1 MISKSSE
8 EYLKTMYIL
17 KQQNGNIRVTDIAKK
32 MNCTKPSVNKAI
44 YNLKDSGLL
53 NYESYGTIDELNSYI
68 GLCMHYIN
76 EDEKKVLFN
85 IQRDLFYIGSE
96 LATKN
101 TEKLNKVVTD
111 NDIKNLENIIDKY
124 MGEAKGIDSFIIP
137 GTSLASAHLHIART
151 ICRRAERI
159 IISLSKIEEVNPMLI
174 KYINRLS
181 DALYAIARYSED
193 KLIPME
199 F

>member
-1 MISKSSE
+1 MKI
-8 EYLKTMYIL
+8 YTKTGDKGQTSLYDGTRID
-17 KQQNGNIRVTDIAKK
+17 KDSIRVD
-32 MNCTKPSVNKAI
+32 
-44 YNLKDSGLL
+44 
-53 NYESYGTIDELNSYI
+53 SYGTIDELNSYI
-68 GLCMHYIN
+68 GLCMHYVN
-76 EDEKKVLFN
+76 ETEARILFN

-101 TEKLNKVVTD
+101 TEKLNKVV
-111 NDIKNLENIIDKY
+111 NNEDIKTLESIIDMY
-124 MGEAKGIDSFIIP
+124 MGEAKGLDSFIIP

-159 IISLSKIEEVNPMLI
+159 IISLSKIEKVNPLLI

>member
-1 MISKSSE
+1 MKI
-8 EYLKTMYIL
+8 YTKTGDKGQTSLYDGTRVD
-17 KQQNGNIRVTDIAKK
+17 KDSIRV
-32 MNCTKPSVNKAI
+32 
-44 YNLKDSGLL
+44 
-53 NYESYGTIDELNSYI
+53 ESYGTIDELNSYI

-111 NDIKNLENIIDKY
+111 NDIKNLVDKY

>member
-1 MISKSSE
+1 MKI
-8 EYLKTMYIL
+8 YTKTGDKGQTSLYDGTRVD
-17 KQQNGNIRVTDIAKK
+17 KDSIRV
-32 MNCTKPSVNKAI
+32 
-44 YNLKDSGLL
+44 
-53 NYESYGTIDELNSYI
+53 ESYGTIDELNSYI
-68 GLCMHYIN
+68 CLCMHYIN

-174 KYINRLS
+174 KYINILS

>member
-1 MISKSSE
+1 MKI
-8 EYLKTMYIL
+8 YTKTGDKGQTSLYDGTRVD
-17 KQQNGNIRVTDIAKK
+17 KDSIRV
-32 MNCTKPSVNKAI
+32 
-44 YNLKDSGLL
+44 
-53 NYESYGTIDELNSYI
+53 ESYGTIDELNSYI

-76 EDEKKVLFN
+76 EDEKKVLCN
-85 IQRDLFYIGSE
+85 IHRDLFYIGSE

-159 IISLSKIEEVNPMLI
+159 IISISKIEEVNPMLI

>member
-1 MISKSSE
+1 MKI
-8 EYLKTMYIL
+8 YTKTGDKGQTSLYDGTRID
-17 KQQNGNIRVTDIAKK
+17 KDNIRV
-32 MNCTKPSVNKAI
+32 
-44 YNLKDSGLL
+44 
-53 NYESYGTIDELNSYI
+53 ESYGTIDELNSYI

-76 EDEKKVLFN
+76 EDDKKVLFN
-85 IQRDLFYIGSE
+85 IQRDLFYIGAE

-124 MGEAKGIDSFIIP
+124 MGEAKGLDSFIIP
-137 GTSLASAHLHIART
+137 GTSLASANLHIART

-159 IISLSKIEEVNPMLI
+159 IISLSKIEKVNPIII

-181 DALYAIARYSED
+181 DVLYAIARYSED

>member
-1 MISKSSE
+1 
-8 EYLKTMYIL
+8 
-17 KQQNGNIRVTDIAKK
+17 
-32 MNCTKPSVNKAI
+32 
-44 YNLKDSGLL
+44 
-53 NYESYGTIDELNSYI
+53 
-68 GLCMHYIN
+68 
-76 EDEKKVLFN
+76 
-85 IQRDLFYIGSE
+85 
-96 LATKN
+96 
-101 TEKLNKVVTD
+101 
-111 NDIKNLENIIDKY
+111 

-159 IISLSKIEEVNPMLI
+159 IISLCKIEEVNPMLI

>member
-1 MISKSSE
+1 MKI
-8 EYLKTMYIL
+8 YTKTGDKGQTSLYDGTRVD
-17 KQQNGNIRVTDIAKK
+17 KDSIRV
-32 MNCTKPSVNKAI
+32 
-44 YNLKDSGLL
+44 
-53 NYESYGTIDELNSYI
+53 ESYGTIDELNSYI

-111 NDIKNLENIIDKY
+111 NDIKNLENIIVKY
-124 MGEAKGIDSFIIP
+124 IGEAKGIDSFIIP

>member
-1 MISKSSE
+1 MKI
-8 EYLKTMYIL
+8 YTKTGDKGQTSLYDGSRID
-17 KQQNGNIRVTDIAKK
+17 KDSIRVD
-32 MNCTKPSVNKAI
+32 
-44 YNLKDSGLL
+44 
-53 NYESYGTIDELNSYI
+53 SYGTIDELNSYI
-68 GLCMHYIN
+68 GLCMHYVSEYSRN
-76 EDEKKVLFN
+76 VLFN
-85 IQRDLFYIGSE
+85 IQRDLFYIGAE

>member
-1 MISKSSE
+1 MRI
-8 EYLKTMYIL
+8 YTKTGDKGQTSLYDGTRVD
-17 KQQNGNIRVTDIAKK
+17 KDSIRV
-32 MNCTKPSVNKAI
+32 
-44 YNLKDSGLL
+44 
-53 NYESYGTIDELNSYI
+53 ESYGTIDELNSYI

-76 EDEKKVLFN
+76 KDEKKVLFN
-85 IQRDLFYIGSE
+85 IQRDLFYIGAE

-101 TEKLNKVVTD
+101 TEKLNKVVSD
-111 NDIKNLENIIDKY
+111 DDIRNLESIIDKY
-124 MGEAKGIDSFIIP
+124 MGEAKGLDSFIIP

-159 IISLSKIEEVNPMLI
+159 IISLGKIEQVNPLLI

-181 DALYAIARYSED
+181 DVLYAIARYSED

>member
-1 MISKSSE
+1 MKI
-8 EYLKTMYIL
+8 YTKTGDKGQTSLYDGT
-17 KQQNGNIRVTDIAKK
+17 QVDNDSIRV
-32 MNCTKPSVNKAI
+32 
-44 YNLKDSGLL
+44 
-53 NYESYGTIDELNSYI
+53 ESYGTIDELNSYI

>member
-1 MISKSSE
+1 MKI
-8 EYLKTMYIL
+8 YTKTGDKGQTSLYDGTRVD
-17 KQQNGNIRVTDIAKK
+17 KDSIRV
-32 MNCTKPSVNKAI
+32 
-44 YNLKDSGLL
+44 
-53 NYESYGTIDELNSYI
+53 ESYGTIDELNSYI
-68 GLCMHYIN
+68 GLCMHYIH

-159 IISLSKIEEVNPMLI
+159 IISLSKIKEVNPMLI

>member
-1 MISKSSE
+1 MKI
-8 EYLKTMYIL
+8 YTKTGDKGQTSLYDGTRID
-17 KQQNGNIRVTDIAKK
+17 KDSIRVD
-32 MNCTKPSVNKAI
+32 
-44 YNLKDSGLL
+44 
-53 NYESYGTIDELNSYI
+53 SYGTIDELNSYI

-85 IQRDLFYIGSE
+85 IQRDLFYIGAE

-101 TEKLNKVVTD
+101 TEKLNKVVND
-111 NDIKNLENIIDKY
+111 DDIKNLENIIDKY
-124 MGEAKGIDSFIIP
+124 MGEAKGLDSFIIP

-159 IISLSKIEEVNPMLI
+159 IISLSKVEQINPMLI

>member
-1 MISKSSE
+1 MKI
-8 EYLKTMYIL
+8 YTKTGDKGQTSLYDGTRID
-17 KQQNGNIRVTDIAKK
+17 KDSIRVD
-32 MNCTKPSVNKAI
+32 
-44 YNLKDSGLL
+44 
-53 NYESYGTIDELNSYI
+53 SYGTIDELNSYI
-68 GLCMHYIN
+68 GLCMYYIN
-76 EDEKKVLFN
+76 EDEKKVLFS
-85 IQRDLFYIGSE
+85 IQRDLFYIGAE

-101 TEKLNKVVTD
+101 TDKLNKVIND
-111 NDIKNLENIIDKY
+111 EDIKNLESIIDKY
-124 MGEAKGIDSFIIP
+124 MGESKGLDSFIIP

-159 IISLSKIEEVNPMLI
+159 IISLSKIEQVNPMLI

-181 DALYAIARYSED
+181 DALYAIARYSEE

>member
-1 MISKSSE
+1 MKI
-8 EYLKTMYIL
+8 YTKTGDKGQTSLYDGTRVD
-17 KQQNGNIRVTDIAKK
+17 KDSIRV
-32 MNCTKPSVNKAI
+32 
-44 YNLKDSGLL
+44 
-53 NYESYGTIDELNSYI
+53 ESYGTIDELNSYI

-76 EDEKKVLFN
+76 EDEKKVLFSRAIN
-85 IQRDLFYIGSE
+85 IISEYYINIE

-151 ICRRAERI
+151 ICRRA
-159 IISLSKIEEVNPMLI
+159 
-174 KYINRLS
+174 
-181 DALYAIARYSED
+181 
-193 KLIPME
+193 
-199 F
+199 

>member
-1 MISKSSE
+1 MEIRMLNEKEIRSE
-8 EYLKTMYIL
+8 SFYNDFLE
-17 KQQNGNIRVTDIAKK
+17 GNINSKDEYFDGSVITIEEAPDFPIYIAKG
-32 MNCTKPSVNKAI
+32 S
-44 YNLKDSGLL
+44 
-53 NYESYGTIDELNSYI
+53 
-68 GLCMHYIN
+68 

>member
-1 MISKSSE
+1 MKI
-8 EYLKTMYIL
+8 YTKTGDKGQTSLYDGTRVD
-17 KQQNGNIRVTDIAKK
+17 KDSIRV
-32 MNCTKPSVNKAI
+32 
-44 YNLKDSGLL
+44 
-53 NYESYGTIDELNSYI
+53 ESYGTIDELNSYI

-159 IISLSKIEEVNPMLI
+159 IISHRKIEEVNPMLI

>member
-1 MISKSSE
+1 MKMRKKYYLISK
-8 EYLKTMYIL
+8 
-17 KQQNGNIRVTDIAKK
+17 
-32 MNCTKPSVNKAI
+32 
-44 YNLKDSGLL
+44 
-53 NYESYGTIDELNSYI
+53 
-68 GLCMHYIN
+68 
-76 EDEKKVLFN
+76 
-85 IQRDLFYIGSE
+85 RDLFYIGSE

>member
-1 MISKSSE
+1 MKI
-8 EYLKTMYIL
+8 YTKTGDKGQTSLYDGTRID
-17 KQQNGNIRVTDIAKK
+17 KDSIRV
-32 MNCTKPSVNKAI
+32 
-44 YNLKDSGLL
+44 
-53 NYESYGTIDELNSYI
+53 ESYGTIDELNSYI

-85 IQRDLFYIGSE
+85 IQRDLFYIGAE

-101 TEKLNKVVTD
+101 TKKLNKIVNDD
-111 NDIKNLENIIDKY
+111 NIKNLENIIDKY
-124 MGEAKGIDSFIIP
+124 MGESKGLDSFIIP

-159 IISLSKIEEVNPMLI
+159 IISLSKIEQVNPMLI